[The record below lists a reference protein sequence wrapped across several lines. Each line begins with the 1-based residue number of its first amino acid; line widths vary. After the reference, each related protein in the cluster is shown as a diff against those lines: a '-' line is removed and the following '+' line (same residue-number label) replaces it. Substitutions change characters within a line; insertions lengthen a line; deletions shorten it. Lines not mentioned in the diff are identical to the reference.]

1 MLISICNSFINLIV
15 LGRFSWYQLRRSLS
29 QVLGCSAG
37 SAFGSRRETFSTL
50 AFFGPFTMYNFL
62 SEEASRAGCS
72 VHVLVS
78 LWLSMVSSLASLFG
92 CHSIHA
98 RFFPPSAELSR
109 VLNTMYSHAKI
120 DLALVVGG
128 HSAGADFQ
136 LLLKALPASCDPSQ
150 SPDLNALEI
159 LLRSAKDDFSHW
171 LGTQDRSEQ
180 DLIRMR
186 LFAIQSWAGKILNLD
201 VTAPTFM
208 LLALVATE
216 WTSAFLSDG
225 SGAVSS
231 EHLDNQTKP
240 G

>member
-1 MLISICNSFINLIV
+1 MFISIYNSFISLIV
-15 LGRFSWYQLRRSLS
+15 LRRLQLLVFLISTSPLLISSSGLFCRLPIWPKARDFVITALSLCINYCRKKL
-29 QVLGCSAG
+29 LGLDVQC
-37 SAFGSRRETFSTL
+37 
-50 AFFGPFTMYNFL
+50 
-62 SEEASRAGCS
+62 
-72 VHVLVS
+72 VLVS

-109 VLNTMYSHAKI
+109 LLNTMYSHAKI

-136 LLLKALPASCDPSQ
+136 LPLKALPASCDPSQ
-150 SPDLNALEI
+150 SPDLNALEM
-159 LLRSAKDDFSHW
+159 LLRSAKDDFSRW
-171 LGTQDRSEQ
+171 LGTQNRFEQ

-201 VTAPTFM
+201 VIAPTFK

-216 WTSAFLSDG
+216 WASAFLTDG

-231 EHLDNQTKP
+231 EHLATQTKP